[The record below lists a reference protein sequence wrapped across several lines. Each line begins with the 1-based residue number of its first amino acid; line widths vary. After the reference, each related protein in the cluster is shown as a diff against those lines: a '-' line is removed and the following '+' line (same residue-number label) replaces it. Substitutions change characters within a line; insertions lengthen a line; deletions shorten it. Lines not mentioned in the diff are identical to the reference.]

1 MPAKRELVYWH
12 DKHIGYFELIN
23 VDMFNIYGKFFPLHT
38 VDSDNFLA
46 ATQDE
51 SSEIHLQIGN
61 TLLEFIEFWADEPEM
76 IELKFHPT
84 WSNK

>member
-1 MPAKRELVYWH
+1 MVKKREAVYWQN
-12 DKHIGYFELIN
+12 KHIGYFEIISGE
-23 VDMFNIYGKFFPLHT
+23 MWNIYGKFFPLDS
-38 VDSDNFLA
+38 VDTDNFLA

-61 TLLEFIEFWADEPEM
+61 TLLEFIEFWPDEPEI

-84 WSNK
+84 WSNQ